1 MNCPI
6 CGVSRDAFADET
18 AWLSHVR
25 LHPSVDVPQA
35 EAEARARLE
44 QVRQEDARRREVER
58 WHWPI
63 LSPARRR
70 ELRKQG
76 VTPPTEEE
84 ARRELRKQ
92 GCGQTTRS
100 SPLVAGRPPQ
110 RRT

>member
-6 CGVSRDAFADET
+6 CGVSRDAFADDT

-25 LHPSVDVPQA
+25 LHPSVEVPQA
-35 EAEARARLE
+35 EAEARSRLE
-44 QVRQEDARRREVER
+44 RVRQLETRRREAAR
-58 WHWPI
+58 KYWPL

-84 ARRELRKQ
+84 ARRDLRKQ
-92 GCGQTTRS
+92 G
-100 SPLVAGRPPQ
+100 LWLDDEE
-110 RRT
+110 